1 MKEELISM
9 RGEHHLSFTEDGAW
23 CFFADPR
30 AVRYVGQHDRTYVGW
45 LTKHGHVMIGAYDH
59 RDWSVNSVMI
69 KPSLQQDDHANPSL
83 YFPADG
89 RAIIYYSAHNG
100 KTMYYRQMETAEDI
114 ASFGAEQELP
124 ENTSGMHGY
133 TYPNPIYLH
142 QEQKQYLFWR
152 GGNFKPNFSS
162 LPDKEGMWSEARTLI
177 MGDGARPYVKYA
189 SNGEDT
195 IWFAFTDG
203 HPNIE
208 THNSIYCACIQ
219 DGNLSHADG
228 STIKPLSDLPMLPSE
243 ADVVF
248 DGILH
253 DTKAW
258 IWDIAVDEGGRPVI
272 VYAVFHANTDHR
284 YWYSYWNDD
293 AWENHEMT
301 ASGSWFPQTEQGAVE
316 REPFYSGG
324 LILDHANP
332 ANVYL
337 SRSVNGIFEIEH
349 WHTTDHGKTWE
360 STAVTSGSSHNNV
373 RPVLAR
379 SNGQEDAL
387 LLWMHGDYVHFTN
400 YETALKMKLVKGH
413 R

>member
-1 MKEELISM
+1 MAM
-9 RGEHHLSFTEDGAW
+9 QGENHSSFTEDGAW

-30 AVRYVGQHDRTYVGW
+30 AVRYVGQQDRTYVGW
-45 LTKHGHVMIGAYDH
+45 LTKQGHVMIGTYDH
-59 RDWSVNSVMI
+59 RDGSVNSVMM
-69 KPSLQQDDHANPSL
+69 KPSLQQDDHANPAL
-83 YFPADG
+83 YIPSDG

-114 ASFGAEQELP
+114 ASFSAEQELP

-133 TYPNPIYLH
+133 TYPNPIYLR
-142 QEQKQYLFWR
+142 QEQQQYLFWR
-152 GGNFKPNFSS
+152 GGNFKPNFSF
-162 LPDKEGMWSEARTLI
+162 LPDTEGIWSEPQTLI

-189 SNGEDT
+189 GNGEDT

-208 THNSIYCACIQ
+208 PHNSIYCACIQ
-219 DGNLSHADG
+219 DGNLYHADG
-228 STIKPLSDLPMLPSE
+228 STIKSLANLPMLPRE

-253 DTKAW
+253 DAKAW
-258 IWDIAVDEGGRPVI
+258 IWDITVDADGRPVI
-272 VYAVFHANTDHR
+272 VYVVFHANTDHR
-284 YWYSYWNDD
+284 YWYSYWNGDS
-293 AWENHEMT
+293 WENHEMT
-301 ASGSWFPQTEQGAVE
+301 ATGSWFPQTEQGAVE

-349 WHTTDHGKTWE
+349 WHTADYGKTWVA
-360 STAVTSGSSHNNV
+360 TAVTSGSSRNNV

-379 SNGQEDAL
+379 SNGQDDAL

-400 YETALKMKLVKGH
+400 YETALKMKLVKGK

>member
-1 MKEELISM
+1 MQ
-9 RGEHHLSFTEDGAW
+9 GEHHSNFTEDGAW

-30 AVRYVGQHDRTYVGW
+30 AVRYVGQQDRTYVGW
-45 LTKHGHVMIGAYDH
+45 LTKQGHVMIGTYDH
-59 RDWSVNSVMI
+59 RDGSVNSVMI
-69 KPSLQQDDHANPSL
+69 KPTLQKDDHANPSL
-83 YFPADG
+83 YIPTDG

-114 ASFGAEQELP
+114 SSFSAEQELP

-133 TYPNPIYLH
+133 TYPNPIHLP
-142 QEQKQYLFWR
+142 QEQKQYVFWR

-162 LPDKEGMWSEARTLI
+162 LPDKEGTWSEPQTLI
-177 MGDGARPYVKYA
+177 MGEGARPYVKYA
-189 SNGEDT
+189 SNGKDT

-208 THNSIYCACIQ
+208 PHNSIYCACIQ

-228 STIKPLSDLPMLPSE
+228 STIKPLSDLPMLPRE

-248 DGILH
+248 DGNLH

-258 IWDIAVDEGGRPVI
+258 IWDIAVDAQGHPAI

-284 YWYSYWNDD
+284 YWYSYWNGDS
-293 AWENHEMT
+293 WESHEMT
-301 ASGSWFPQTEQGAVE
+301 VGGSWFPQTEQDAVE

-324 LILDHANP
+324 LILDHDNP

-349 WHTTDHGKTWE
+349 WHTTNYGKTWE
-360 STAVTSGSSHNNV
+360 STAITSGSASNNV

-379 SNGQEDAL
+379 NNGQEDAL

-400 YETALKMKLVKGH
+400 YETVLKMKLVT
-413 R
+413 RTQ